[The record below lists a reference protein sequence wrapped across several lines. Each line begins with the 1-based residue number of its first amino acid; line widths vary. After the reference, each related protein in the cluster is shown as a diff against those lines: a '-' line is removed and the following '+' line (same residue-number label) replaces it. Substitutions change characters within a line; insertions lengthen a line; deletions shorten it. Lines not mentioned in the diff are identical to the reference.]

1 MTCRRKTKKERE
13 LAADINKAY
22 GIFCQKHSLC
32 YGCEYD
38 EKVDC
43 KKAYMLD
50 LMKMA
55 VNLEDKEKE

>member
-1 MTCRRKTKKERE
+1 MTCRRKTKKEKE
-13 LAADINKAY
+13 LAAEKNKAY
-22 GIFCQKHSLC
+22 GIFCQKKKTN

>member
-22 GIFCQKHSLC
+22 GIFCQKHSSC

-43 KKAYMLD
+43 KKHTC
-50 LMKMA
+50 
-55 VNLEDKEKE
+55 

>member
-22 GIFCQKHSLC
+22 GIFCQKHSSC

-38 EKVDC
+38 ETVDC